1 LMLGKAVDEATK
13 ITLKYRYIDL
23 LLRDWTDHENLIST
37 FGLLTGIALFGS
49 IVKDIL

>member
-1 LMLGKAVDEATK
+1 MKL
-13 ITLKYRYIDL
+13 LKNSKNIGNYRSAFEGL
-23 LLRDWTDHENLIST
+23 NGTMKSLIST